1 MGADFTA
8 SIRYNPEAKSP
19 KPAYTVAC
27 RQLGISDSGSGDLEE
42 MVQTITDKIREKIS
56 EEFRTMPRSVSLIG
70 YGMTLRFEVIG
81 PVNRSLQE
89 FSGGGYT
96 ATIRMSDGTEIPL
109 DKLTKASEKVLD
121 YAKRTG
127 KTSEQ
132 VMEEIKT
139 RLDREKKAKAAEKK
153 GAKP

>member
-27 RQLGISDSGSGDLEE
+27 RQLGISESGSGDLAE
-42 MVQTITDKIREKIS
+42 MVQTITDKIREKIA
-56 EEFRTMPRSVSLIG
+56 EEFRTMPRSVSLNG

-81 PVNRSLQE
+81 PVNRSLYE
-89 FSGGGYT
+89 FPGAYGEMVVMG
-96 ATIRMSDGTEIPL
+96 DGTKIPV
-109 DKLTKASEKVLD
+109 DKLTKTADKVIE

-127 KTSEQ
+127 KTVDQ
-132 VMEEIKT
+132 VLEEAKT
-139 RLDREKKAKAAEKK
+139 RLDREKKAAKAAK
-153 GAKP
+153 GAKTS